1 MDRHAYVQQ
10 MRTPAYSF
18 AATMRLPKVA
28 FRICGVAGLV
38 FGGPLALWLA
48 VHRGLSPWI
57 ELTLIA
63 VAVSMLLAVPL
74 AVKVFTGVD
83 GFVFYRDVICIFAA
97 VALTLR
103 WLHQPVLPYLDV
115 TIAGASL
122 FHAWGRI
129 GCLLS
134 GCCYG
139 RPSRLG
145 IRYTHAHAEMGF
157 PMQLT
162 GVRLFPIQ
170 AVESAW
176 IVCLAA
182 GAAWM
187 VVRHSL
193 PGFVFADYVAGYA
206 LGRFFFEFARGD
218 ADRPYFLGFSQA
230 QWISLL
236 LTLGASL
243 LGGAR
248 FPQHAIWFP
257 APFMLL
263 VVSMALVA
271 LARKLEKTPCF
282 ELLHPGHTEELAEL
296 VRRTASPSQP
306 ARPPLRTSPRQPA
319 IKVKQTSLGIRIS
332 AGEVV
337 HDGVTFRHYCLSKE
351 GEPLSPKGVNLL
363 ARQISLLQHDGAPYR
378 PVPGKNDVIHLLF

>member
-1 MDRHAYVQQ
+1 
-10 MRTPAYSF
+10 MRFPRNAF
-18 AATMRLPKVA
+18 KV
-28 FRICGVAGLV
+28 CGVCGLIL
-38 FGGPLALWLA
+38 GGPMALWLA
-48 VHRGLSPWI
+48 RRQGLSPWI

-63 VAVSMLLAVPL
+63 VAVGMLLAVPL
-74 AVKVFTGVD
+74 VVKVLTGID

-115 TIAGASL
+115 TIAGAGL

-145 IRYTHAHAEMGF
+145 VRYTHTHAEMGF
-157 PMQLT
+157 PTQLT

-176 IVCLAA
+176 IFSLAS

-187 VVRHSL
+187 VLRNAP
-193 PGFVFADYVAGYA
+193 PGSVFAAYVADYA

-218 ADRPYFLGFSQA
+218 NDRPYFVGFSQA

-236 LTLGASL
+236 LTLSVSL
-243 LGGAR
+243 LGRAR
-248 FPQHAIWFP
+248 FPQHSVWCS
-257 APFMLL
+257 APF
-263 VVSMALVA
+263 VAVAVSMAWVA
-271 LARKLEKTPCF
+271 LARRFQKTPRF
-282 ELLHPGHTEELAEL
+282 ELLHPKHIEEIAEL
-296 VRRTASPSQP
+296 VRHTASSHQP
-306 ARPPLRTSPRQPA
+306 ACPPWRSSPRQPA
-319 IKVKQTSLGIRIS
+319 IKVKQTSLGVRIS
-332 AGEVV
+332 AGEVI
-337 HDGVTFRHYCLSKE
+337 HDGVTFRHYCLSKQ
-351 GEPLSPKGVNLL
+351 GEPLSPKCVNLL
-363 ARQISLLQHDGAPYR
+363 AREISLLQHDGAPYR